1 MSRGGC
7 WILDE
12 NPTGYE
18 VEEHITTN
26 VEVNLQMVSTLKRK
40 IPYEA

>member
-7 WILDE
+7 WILDG
-12 NPTGYE
+12 NPNGCE
-18 VEEHITTN
+18 VADYISTE